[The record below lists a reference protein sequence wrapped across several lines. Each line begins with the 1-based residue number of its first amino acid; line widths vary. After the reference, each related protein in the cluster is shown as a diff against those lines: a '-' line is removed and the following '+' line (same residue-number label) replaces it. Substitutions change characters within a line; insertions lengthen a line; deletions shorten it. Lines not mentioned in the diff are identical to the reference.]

1 MDGRLVG
8 IRENGFAF
16 RVEHKLEAAPFFAV
30 GAFTVEAPVVYL
42 ADDREEG

>member
-1 MDGRLVG
+1 MDGYLVG
-8 IRENGFAF
+8 IGENAFAY
-16 RVEHKLEAAPFFAV
+16 RVKYKLEATPFFAV

>member
-1 MDGRLVG
+1 MGSNLAG
-8 IRENGFAF
+8 IGEIAFAY
-16 RVEHKLEAAPFFAV
+16 RVKYKLEAAPFFAV